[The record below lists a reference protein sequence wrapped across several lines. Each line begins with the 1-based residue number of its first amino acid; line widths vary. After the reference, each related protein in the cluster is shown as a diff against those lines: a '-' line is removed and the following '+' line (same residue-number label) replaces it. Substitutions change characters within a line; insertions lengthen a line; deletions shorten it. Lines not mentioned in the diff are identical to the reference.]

1 MDIVDIRTQN
11 LTETELQVIQAAA
24 NGMTLEKTAEHLGL
38 TSIVV
43 RLHRYRA
50 VWKTDA
56 KDICALVTNSLY
68 EGWITVPDGMIFM
81 PAEDESSVAGHALV
95 SSEFDDARFVC
106 PLNGRQLEVTRA
118 LATGLPIAEIAKIL
132 NISGVT
138 VRKHIQRARDA
149 AKSPTKIDLVAT
161 AIAEG
166 WIAPPPK
173 RSMGTGVAG
182 EAAEESIQIRY
193 IALGSAA

>member
-1 MDIVDIRTQN
+1 MDIVDIHTPN
-11 LTETELQVIQAAA
+11 LTAIEVEVIQAAA
-24 NGMTLEKTAEHLGL
+24 IGMTLEQTAEHLGL
-38 TSIVV
+38 TSNVA

-50 VWKTDA
+50 LWKTDA
-56 KDICALVTNSLY
+56 KDMCALVTNSIY

-81 PAEDESSVAGHALV
+81 PAEDESSIAGHALD

-149 AKSPTKIDLVAT
+149 AKSPNKIDLVAT

-173 RSMGTGVAG
+173 RSPGSLAAV
-182 EAAEESIQIRY
+182 ESAEESVQIRY